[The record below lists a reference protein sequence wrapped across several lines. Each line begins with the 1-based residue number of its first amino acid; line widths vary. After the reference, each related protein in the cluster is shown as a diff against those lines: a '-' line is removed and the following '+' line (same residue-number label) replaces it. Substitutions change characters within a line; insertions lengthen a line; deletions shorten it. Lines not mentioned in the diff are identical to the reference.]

1 MGMALGKRGSPQGE
15 MIGLGSGSRAGM
27 SPAGD
32 EGTMGP
38 VNKFL
43 VSQKHYLKGH
53 LEANKQRSNKKTK

>member
-1 MGMALGKRGSPQGE
+1 MGMALGKRGSPQGVI
-15 MIGLGSGSRAGM
+15 IGLGSGSRAEM

-43 VSQKHYLKGH
+43 GLSKALF
-53 LEANKQRSNKKTK
+53 ERPS

>member
-1 MGMALGKRGSPQGE
+1 
-15 MIGLGSGSRAGM
+15 MIGLGSGNRAGM

-43 VSQKHYLKGH
+43 GLSKALF
-53 LEANKQRSNKKTK
+53 ERSS

>member
-15 MIGLGSGSRAGM
+15 IIGLGSGSRAGM

-43 VSQKHYLKGH
+43 GLSKALF
-53 LEANKQRSNKKTK
+53 ERPS